1 MRSSRPRPMKGVVG
15 SLPHRLIVYIL
26 RVLARRAYHA
36 KLATLALR
44 LLDGSDRLGGA
55 DSWSRSL
62 RGALARK
69 RGHLEE
75 ATRCYEDAVRWEPA
89 NEDALQRLAELY
101 LQQGEGEK
109 AVATAERLRD
119 LGAVQPELAFKLGL
133 FLLEEKQD
141 HASALP
147 WFEVASATGHPLES
161 WARLN
166 KAHCLRNVERPGEA
180 REIYEQLVR
189 SGAGGVL
196 GLRSRIGAAMAT
208 GDCGD
213 DELAVQMA
221 NDALRDSA
229 TLDDREELDDARRA
243 VEFLETRVEE
253 RRIREAM
260 ESSEVEDAERRATR
274 LFETGRLSCESC
286 YEIGVLLGESGR
298 GEAAVEW
305 LRKAQEL
312 CQGSDWDEPRLAE
325 AFYLEELRRWSE
337 AEPILAGLCRESSE
351 DRVRDIAA
359 VLRVKALSH
368 LGRRTDA
375 VALFEGL
382 KSREQSLCEEAR
394 ADLDELGELLESE
407 PD

>member
-1 MRSSRPRPMKGVVG
+1 MRSSRRRPMKGLVG
-15 SLPHRLIVYIL
+15 SLPHRLIVYLL

-44 LLDGSDRLGGA
+44 FLDGSDRLGGA

-75 ATRCYEDAVRWEPA
+75 AIRCYEDAVRWEPA
-89 NEDALQRLAELY
+89 NEGALHRLTELY

-119 LGAVQPELAFKLGL
+119 AGAVQPELAFELGL
-133 FLLEEKQD
+133 FLVEEKED

-147 WFEVASATGHPLES
+147 WFEAASAAEHPLET

-166 KAHCLRNVERPGEA
+166 KAHCLRNLERPGEA
-180 REIYEQLVR
+180 RHLYEELVR
-189 SGAGGVL
+189 EGAGGVL

-208 GDCGD
+208 GELGD

-221 NDALRDSA
+221 RDAVRDHA

-243 VEFLETRVEE
+243 VELLETRVEE
-253 RRIREAM
+253 RQIREAM
-260 ESSEVEDAERRATR
+260 ESSEIDEAEKLATR
-274 LFETGRLSCESC
+274 LLETGRLSCDFC
-286 YEIGVLLGESGR
+286 YEIGVLFGESGR
-298 GEAAVEW
+298 PEAAVEW

-312 CQGSDWDEPRLAE
+312 CRGSDWDEPRLAE
-325 AFYLEELRRWSE
+325 AFYLEELRRWNE
-337 AEPILAGLCRESSE
+337 VEPILAHLSGESTE
-351 DRVRDIAA
+351 DRVRDIAT
-359 VLRVKALSH
+359 VLRVKALWH

-375 VALFEGL
+375 VALFERL
-382 KSREQSLCEEAR
+382 KSREQSLCEEAS
-394 ADLDELGELLESE
+394 ADLDELRQLLERE
-407 PD
+407 PG